1 MYSMMKALH
10 RLMATTFL
18 LLWMMQL
25 PAQNVQKESKPYKIL
40 TSGRQLTIRSSK
52 AIDHVMVWTT
62 NGNRVV
68 EQKSINSNSFTI
80 NIPINRNTFFLMIGL
95 NNGKIYTEKIG
106 VRE

>member
-18 LLWMMQL
+18 LLWMIRL
-25 PAQNVQKESKPYKIL
+25 PAQNVQKEIKPYKIL

-80 NIPINRNTFFLMIGL
+80 NIPINRSTFFLMIGL
-95 NNGKIYTEKIG
+95 TNGKIYTEKIG